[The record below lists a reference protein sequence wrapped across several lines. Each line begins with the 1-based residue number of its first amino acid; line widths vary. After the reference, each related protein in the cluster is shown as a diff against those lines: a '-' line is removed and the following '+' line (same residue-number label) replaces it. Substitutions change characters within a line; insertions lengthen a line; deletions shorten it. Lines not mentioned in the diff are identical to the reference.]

1 MSDGMGDGTDGM
13 DDGMCDGVT
22 DGMTKDI
29 AALRAAIDA
38 VDDRLLALLAERLD
52 LVRTIGRVKA
62 AGGTIGPD
70 PQREAAIVHRLSAT
84 GAVPAAI
91 VTSVW
96 QALFAASH
104 AVQAHV
110 GQREAIARD

>member
-1 MSDGMGDGTDGM
+1 MSDGMGDGMVDGM
-13 DDGMCDGVT
+13 ADGMAGA
-22 DGMTKDI
+22 MTQDI
-29 AALRAAIDA
+29 EALRAAIDA

-62 AGGTIGPD
+62 AAGKTGPD
-70 PQREAAIVHRLSAT
+70 PQREDAITHRLAAT

-104 AVQAHV
+104 AVQ
-110 GQREAIARD
+110 REAIAMPPSRD